1 VEKLIFQKSV
11 FSNFSLRETAL
22 NMQKTP
28 HFRAVFSV
36 LHLSSTHSG
45 ACGRTR
51 TGDLRITN
59 ALLYQLSHTSSYL
72 LPERVFSRSQC
83 SQYIMLLK
91 VRQYFFEI
99 FLDILRVSV
108 IMI

>member
-1 VEKLIFQKSV
+1 
-11 FSNFSLRETAL
+11 
-22 NMQKTP
+22 M
-28 HFRAVFSV
+28 
-36 LHLSSTHSG
+36 LSDNTKRFLSTKIPSANDRRDFG

-108 IMI
+108 IMV